1 MGKTCVKMIVTLLFA
16 TVAISG
22 SASGQDNEVTQL
34 LARIDGTGNIL
45 ADSSADPTTRLF
57 DHFGCAIKKSISLS
71 NVTVEVTC
79 SEMRVASR
87 ARLIKAM
94 LLSNKSA
101 EFFQMQPLHATAEV
115 GCALSIAY
123 IKEIFD
129 AFDTLGFKAP
139 PVSLKFLIETW
150 DSDNAASANLALTTS
165 VDRSSV
171 ESLTDEKSPSSYFER
186 LAHLRDSKIAAG
198 IEGDLRRED
207 DGQDPSIE
215 VSK

>member
-1 MGKTCVKMIVTLLFA
+1 MGKACVKLIVTLLFA
-16 TVAISG
+16 TFAISG
-22 SASGQDNEVTQL
+22 SASGQDDEIVQL

-45 ADSSADPTTRLF
+45 ADSNADSTTRLF

-71 NVTVEVTC
+71 NVTIEIAC

-94 LLSNKSA
+94 FLSKKPA
-101 EFFQMQPLHATAEV
+101 EFLQMQPLHATAEV

-123 IKEIFD
+123 VKQVLD
-129 AFDTLGFKAP
+129 AFDTLGFSAP

-150 DSDNAASANLALTTS
+150 DSDHGASANLALTTS

-186 LAHLRDSKIAAG
+186 LAHLRDSKVAAG

-207 DGQDPSIE
+207 DGQDPAIE